1 MTPNR
6 AAAADRR
13 TTASPAAKC
22 SAMVTVEAAQA
33 LYVPELLALARQQGG
48 GPPDPG
54 AVVVHLET
62 RPASTLLS
70 SSRVVFVLCP
80 GCGSRRRALF
90 LIGGR
95 LACRR
100 CHRLP
105 YQSQTHGHWTAPLV
119 ETMEAR
125 RRMLAGR
132 PGPKGRRYRAWVRRL
147 ERIKSQAEA
156 WIVRWEQ
163 RWSWRLRRERNT
175 SRRLRRLSRH
185 MGGRF

>member
-13 TTASPAAKC
+13 ITESPAAKC

-33 LYVPELLALARQQGG
+33 LGVPELLALARQRGG

-62 RPASTLLS
+62 RPASTLLP

-80 GCGSRRRALF
+80 SCGSRRQALF
-90 LIGGR
+90 WVGGR

-100 CHRLP
+100 CHRLH

-119 ETMEAR
+119 ETMEVR
-125 RRMLAGR
+125 RRLLAAR
-132 PGPKGRRYRAWVRRL
+132 PGPKGPRYRAWVRRV
-147 ERIKSQAEA
+147 ERVDRHVTA
-156 WIVRWEQ
+156 WLARWEE
-163 RWSWRLRRERNT
+163 RWGPRLRRETNAVK
-175 SRRLRRLSRH
+175 RLRRLSRH